1 MKVNLGAIEVSDD
14 MRRAIR
20 ARYGK
25 KGLATR
31 AEVKNL
37 FIDLATEG
45 LVDVLT
51 DWENDIEAEAEENE
65 S

>member
-31 AEVKNL
+31 AEVKTL

-51 DWENDIEAEAEENE
+51 DWENDIEAEAAENE